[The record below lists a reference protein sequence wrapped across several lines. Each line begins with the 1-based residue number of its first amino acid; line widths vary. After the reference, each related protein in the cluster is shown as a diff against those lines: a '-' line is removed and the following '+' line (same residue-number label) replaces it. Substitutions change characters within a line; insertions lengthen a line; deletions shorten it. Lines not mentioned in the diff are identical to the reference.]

1 MFSKQWI
8 NEKPFTMLQRI
19 QSIYLFLVFLF
30 AILYALFPLAQLDS
44 EMASY
49 SVRVIQFGSFFA
61 KTPFTMGFLGVTAI
75 VLWLAVVLM
84 TVYMTFQYKNRLF
97 QIKLGKLNMLL
108 HAALILVSF
117 FFIDNLRGQLENSAM
132 SYGVGVLFPVFS
144 LIFILMA
151 IKAIRRDE
159 NLVRSADRIR

>member
-1 MFSKQWI
+1 
-8 NEKPFTMLQRI
+8 MLQRV
-19 QSIYLFLVFLF
+19 QSIYLFLVFVF
-30 AILYALFPLAQLDS
+30 ALLYALFPIAQLDS
-44 EMASY
+44 ETASY
-49 SVRVIQFGSFFA
+49 SVRLIQFGSLFA
-61 KTPFTMGFLGVTAI
+61 QTPLSIGFLGVMAVI
-75 VLWLAVVLM
+75 FWLAAIIM

-117 FFIDNLRGQLENSAM
+117 FLVDNLRGQLDNGMM
-132 SYGVGVLFPVFS
+132 SYGAGILFPVIS

>member
-1 MFSKQWI
+1 
-8 NEKPFTMLQRI
+8 MLQRV
-19 QSIYLFLVFLF
+19 QSIYLFLVFVF
-30 AILYALFPLAQLDS
+30 ALLYALFPLAHLESDT
-44 EMASY
+44 ASY
-49 SVRVIQFGSFFA
+49 VVRLTQFGSLFSQS
-61 KTPFTMGFLGVTAI
+61 PLSMGFLGVMAI
-75 VLWLAVVLM
+75 VLWLVTIVI

-117 FFIDNLRGQLENSAM
+117 FFIDSLRAQLDNGTM
-132 SYGVGVLFPVFS
+132 SYGAGIFFPVIS